1 MAGHTRNMRISPAPP
16 LSSRSGGTSPQS
28 CPDGRRSEA
37 RSGRAAPRRRPG
49 ALRRR
54 WARTRQGARTLA
66 ALEWTSCAL
75 PDGTGEHQ
83 LLLVHHRKVVGEIS
97 YRLCAHCPA
106 GQLTTTRI
114 GTPLPERSVA
124 RRVLAHLRFRH
135 PDRTWLPSTI
145 SARTRRNRRARAAG
159 PGICPGHA
167 DARHSF
173 SGQGAAV
180 AVDGRVAAAHR

>member
-1 MAGHTRNMRISPAPP
+1 MRISPAPP
-16 LSSRSGGTSPQS
+16 LFSRSGGPSPQPR
-28 CPDGRRSEA
+28 PDGL
-37 RSGRAAPRRRPG
+37 RSGAGPGPAATRRRPG

-54 WARTRQGARTLA
+54 WARTRQRARTLA

-114 GTPLPERSVA
+114 GTPLPERSLA
-124 RRVLAHLRFRH
+124 RRVLSHLRFRH
-135 PDRTWLPSTI
+135 PDRTWLPSAA
-145 SARTRRNRRARAAG
+145 SARTRGNRRGRAAG

-167 DARHSF
+167 EARHSF
-173 SGQGAAV
+173 SGQGAGA
-180 AVDGRVAAAHR
+180 AADGRAAARP